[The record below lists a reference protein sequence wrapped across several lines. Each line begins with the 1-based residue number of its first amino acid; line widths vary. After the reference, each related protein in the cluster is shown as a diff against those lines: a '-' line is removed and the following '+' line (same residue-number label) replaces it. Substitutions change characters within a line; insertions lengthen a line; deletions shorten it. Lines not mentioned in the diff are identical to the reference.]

1 MPAQHLGN
9 LLVSLF
15 AICICSDAILG
26 FSIMAP
32 ALMNAGNEYDADHI
46 REVHS
51 SLVDDLF
58 NKDFEVNTITT
69 SSKFEQ

>member
-1 MPAQHLGN
+1 
-9 LLVSLF
+9 
-15 AICICSDAILG
+15 
-26 FSIMAP
+26 MAP
-32 ALMNAGNEYDADHI
+32 ALLNAGNEYDADHI